1 MIISLILLTCYMFF
15 VYFILEKVYI
25 GNLSYLL
32 IYLVTFLPI
41 YFLFQLIIFDFS
53 KNILFVDL
61 IKYSKDF
68 VIFSSFIIVFFGTKQ
83 NFFSKEYKI
92 TFLDK
97 IIILFIMLSSIY
109 AILPIGEASFYV
121 KLLYLKNIYLIGIV
135 YYLGRNFLIN
145 ENLFFNLKKIF
156 ISILCVAFLVS
167 SIEYF
172 FNYHLH
178 SFFNYAKFNLLVNDI
193 LPEGNF
199 GLSWTFERSPNQA
212 RLGSIFPN
220 PLEFSSNLILFLTIP
235 LFAILKNKKNIF
247 KNLFIILI
255 IFVSF
260 YYAYSRASILSA
272 LIMIFVALLITKN
285 YKLVFYILAFLLF
298 SILIFYFAASEDS
311 IYFVIDTFTFN
322 ESSSFSHL
330 IEWVQAIL
338 TIIENPLGIGLAMSG
353 NASGVDQ
360 AVKIGGENQFLIYGV
375 QMGVIS
381 MILYSLML
389 FKSIKDSFSVY
400 SLSKGHIKELAF
412 IVLLTKFG
420 LIIPLL
426 TANAELYLFVSL
438 TTWFLIGSVQRSYLK
453 IYL

>member
-389 FKSIKDSFSVY
+389 FKSIKDSFSVT
-400 SLSKGHIKELAF
+400 
-412 IVLLTKFG
+412 VC
-420 LIIPLL
+420 
-426 TANAELYLFVSL
+426 
-438 TTWFLIGSVQRSYLK
+438 QRV
-453 IYL
+453 I